1 MYFSSI
7 EMQENII
14 ATERRGTLLRQR
26 ENIFCTDLSAGK
38 EHIYI
43 YIFIQYNSHIFN
55 KTQDIQY
62 YKHKTLRWCIFTVE
76 INLVRKLR
84 SFHQ

>member
-1 MYFSSI
+1 MYFNSI

-38 EHIYI
+38 
-43 YIFIQYNSHIFN
+43 
-55 KTQDIQY
+55 
-62 YKHKTLRWCIFTVE
+62 
-76 INLVRKLR
+76 
-84 SFHQ
+84 